1 MINDDSLV
9 EGTEDLVLLLFS
21 DDEAVVI
28 NTPLQVF
35 IIEDNDGNIQC
46 TVPDRFSN
54 YIHVHVHC
62 IVCLS
67 AYLSSVS
74 NSVIFSK

>member
-1 MINDDSLV
+1 MINDDSFV
-9 EGTEDLVLLLFS
+9 EGSEDLVLLLFS

-46 TVPDRFSN
+46 TVPDN
-54 YIHVHVHC
+54 YIHVHVH
-62 IVCLS
+62 
-67 AYLSSVS
+67 
-74 NSVIFSK
+74 

>member
-1 MINDDSLV
+1 METECVTVMINDDSLV
-9 EGTEDLVLLLFS
+9 EGAEDLVLLLSS

-54 YIHVHVHC
+54 YIHVHVH
-62 IVCLS
+62 
-67 AYLSSVS
+67 
-74 NSVIFSK
+74 

>member
-28 NTPLQVF
+28 NTPLQVI
-35 IIEDNDGNIQC
+35 IIEDNDGQWNLEKLQA
-46 TVPDRFSN
+46 PFMF
-54 YIHVHVHC
+54 
-62 IVCLS
+62 
-67 AYLSSVS
+67 YLA
-74 NSVIFSK
+74 